1 MKCLGWLLAV
11 CLSTPV
17 FADPAAPANAPAAV
31 MPLNQILSSVEYF
44 REGRQSGCGLRATGD
59 TKDNVWLNVLIT
71 VFVKDTGAT
80 YGVIKVVAR
89 QVEMKD
95 GVPLLRD
102 GKMSYLSRGRINKA
116 WIKPESGKQP
126 LIHQNG
132 ESPHSDGYMASVEFA
147 STMDLLVAMARE
159 DFKVGLNRNEDQADE
174 VYGFDQRLS
183 QYEAKKLSTCMG
195 NLRAQ
200 IAERQNQNQ
209 NSF

>member
-1 MKCLGWLLAV
+1 MRCLGWLFAA

-17 FADPAAPANAPAAV
+17 FAGAAAISPVAV
-31 MPLNQILSSVEYF
+31 VPLNQIFSSVEYF

-71 VFVKDTGAT
+71 VFVKGNGAT

-116 WIKPESGKQP
+116 WIKPESGNQP

-159 DFKVGLNRNEDQADE
+159 DFKVGLNRNEDEADE
-174 VYGFDQRLS
+174 VYAFDQRLS
-183 QYEAKKLSTCMG
+183 QYEAKRLSTCMG

-200 IAERQNQNQ
+200 MTERQNQN
-209 NSF
+209 SF

>member
-1 MKCLGWLLAV
+1 MRCLGWLLGV
-11 CLSTPV
+11 CLATPV
-17 FADPAAPANAPAAV
+17 FAEPAATAPAAV
-31 MPLNQILSSVEYF
+31 TPLNQILSSVEYF

-59 TKDNVWLNVLIT
+59 TKDNVWLNVLVT
-71 VFVKDTGAT
+71 VFVKDNGAT

-102 GKMSYLSRGRINKA
+102 GRMSYLSRGRINRA
-116 WIKPESGKQP
+116 WIKPESGNQP

-159 DFKVGLNRNEDQADE
+159 DFKVGLNRNEDEADE
-174 VYGFDQRLS
+174 VYAFDQRLS

-195 NLRAQ
+195 NLRTQ
-200 IAERQNQNQ
+200 ITERQNQNK

>member
-1 MKCLGWLLAV
+1 MRCLGLLVGVLLSAPLLAE
-11 CLSTPV
+11 
-17 FADPAAPANAPAAV
+17 PAVTAV
-31 MPLNQILSSVEYF
+31 ALATVTPLNQILSSVEYF

-59 TKDNVWLNVLIT
+59 TKDNLWLNVLIT
-71 VFVKDTGAT
+71 VFVKDNGAT

-89 QVEMKD
+89 QVEVKD

-102 GKMSYLSRGRINKA
+102 GKMSYVSRGRINKA

-147 STMDLLVAMARE
+147 STMELLVAIARE
-159 DFKVGLNRNEDQADE
+159 DFKVGMSRGEDEADE
-174 VYGFDQRLS
+174 VYAFDQRLS

-200 IAERQNQNQ
+200 IEERKNRNT
-209 NSF
+209 F